1 MSITQEPSLNISI
14 EDASGAGYED
24 NDIYFLNDAKSVTTM
39 LYGFAPRGMGTDEIE
54 SLHGH
59 LLSLAFEH
67 RVPAKRLV
75 GDTLSPLWQNSMS
88 SLCTQMSWSA
98 SEGRL
103 MIGTT
108 ATARFWVDIL
118 QAATGRTDL
127 DRTTFLPIAH
137 HLNGEKLLFCGL
149 RHCQTCF
156 DDDIKKGQLPYQRL
170 AWQVKV
176 VDCCHIHG
184 TALVASECGILASDQ
199 VRGKAGVKLGG
210 TCAGC
215 RSIGYK
221 CIETAQNFSPASSFW
236 KAQQVALLI
245 ANFDLVS
252 HLPSSKVK
260 NALREYHANYEGLSA
275 LARRSNIAKSALWRW
290 LETPTARFA
299 LAQYLKIAASEGFTL
314 VGLMSGDLSKVAPSI
329 DARLEKCRKP
339 RKAIDF
345 PAVKAR
351 LLQAMEMPIP
361 LQHVADEFDVTTEL
375 LRRRFPEESA
385 EIVKLFSE
393 LQQKEF
399 TSVRR
404 IAFEDAE
411 SVLFQLWI
419 TRKPL
424 THRNAGI
431 LTGSTWYPSA
441 LRSRIFKA
449 LRGVLDP
456 RFEDDQPQCMPHLAY
471 FITNAKIRVLKLT
484 QEHFQSTSK
493 LCD

>member
-1 MSITQEPSLNISI
+1 MSVTQEPSLKISI
-14 EDASGAGYED
+14 VDTSEAGYED
-24 NDIYFLNDAKSVTTM
+24 NDVYFLNDVKSVATM

-75 GDTLSPLWQNSMS
+75 GDTLSPLWQNSTS
-88 SLCTQMSWSA
+88 SLCTQMSWSTTA
-98 SEGRL
+98 GRL
-103 MIGTT
+103 MIGTA
-108 ATARFWVDIL
+108 ATARFWVNIL

-149 RHCQTCF
+149 RHCQKCF
-156 DDDIKKGQLPYQRL
+156 ENDIKKGQIPYQRL
-170 AWQVKV
+170 AWQVDV

-184 TALVASECGILASDQ
+184 TALVASECGLRSSEQ

-221 CIETAQNFSPASSFW
+221 CIETEQNFSPTSSFW
-236 KAQQVALLI
+236 KAQQVAHLI
-245 ANFDLVS
+245 ANFELVS
-252 HLPSSKVK
+252 QVPSSTVK
-260 NALREYHANYEGLSA
+260 TALREYHANYEGLSA
-275 LARRSNIAKSALWRW
+275 LARRANIAKSALWRW

-329 DARLEKCRKP
+329 DARLNKCRKP
-339 RKAIDF
+339 LKDIDF

-351 LLQAMEMPIP
+351 LLQAMEIPIP
-361 LQHVADEFDVTTEL
+361 LQHVADEFDVTTDL

-385 EIVKLFSE
+385 ELVKLFSE
-393 LQQKEF
+393 FQKIVFEE
-399 TSVRR
+399 VRR
-404 IAFEDAE
+404 KAIREAE
-411 SVLFQLWI
+411 SVLFQLWSSG
-419 TRKPL
+419 KPL
-424 THRNAGI
+424 TNRNAGI

-456 RFEDDQPQCMPHLAY
+456 RFEDEQPECMPYLAY
-471 FITNAKIRVLKLT
+471 LIANAKIRVAKLAREHLK
-484 QEHFQSTSK
+484 SASK
-493 LCD
+493 LCV